1 MTDLFNKHC
10 REANRF
16 IKDLSFQLGTPHDAD
31 HAIRVLQSVFAEL
44 RRRIIPGESLHLIS
58 QLPLILK
65 GMYVD
70 GWNINEP
77 LSEAKTF
84 NEFLDEIRYS
94 DEQNVSSDFA
104 NDDLARKKIMI
115 VFKALKK
122 YIPDDELDQLR
133 DELPKDVAEMV

>member
-1 MTDLFNKHC
+1 MTDAFNNHC

-16 IKDLSFQLGTPHDAD
+16 IEDLAFQLGTPNDAD
-31 HAIRVLQSVFAEL
+31 HAMRVLQSVFAEL
-44 RRRIIPGESLHLIS
+44 RRRIIPDESLHLIS

-84 NEFLDEIRYS
+84 NEFLDEIRDS
-94 DEQNVSSDFA
+94 DDRNAGSDFA
-104 NDDLARKKIMI
+104 NDDLARRKIMI

-122 YIPDDELDQLR
+122 YIPDNELDQ
-133 DELPKDVAEMV
+133 